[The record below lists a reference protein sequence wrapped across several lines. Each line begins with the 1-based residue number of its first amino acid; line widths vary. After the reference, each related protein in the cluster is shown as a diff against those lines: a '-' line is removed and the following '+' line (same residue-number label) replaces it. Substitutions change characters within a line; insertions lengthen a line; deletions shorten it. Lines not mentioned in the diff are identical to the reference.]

1 MYLYRVYSSDL
12 SMHSR
17 HMPGGCGVGTTYG
30 SCVDVTSRGRF
41 MLTICERRGRTYVLS
56 RYQVRGWESGD
67 VEYLFIVDVWMSY
80 RRACNHV
87 CGMSYPWLS
96 HIPSSDFL
104 VRMDHSA

>member
-1 MYLYRVYSSDL
+1 MGRVLMLHRAVDL
-12 SMHSR
+12 
-17 HMPGGCGVGTTYG
+17 
-30 SCVDVTSRGRF
+30 F
-41 MLTICERRGRTYVLS
+41 MLTICEIRGRTYVLS